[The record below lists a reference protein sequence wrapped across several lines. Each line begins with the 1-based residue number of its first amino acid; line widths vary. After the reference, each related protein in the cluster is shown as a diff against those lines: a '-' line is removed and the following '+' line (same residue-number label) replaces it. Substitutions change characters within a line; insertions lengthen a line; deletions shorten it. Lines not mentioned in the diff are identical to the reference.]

1 VKKHFFV
8 TGIGTNVGKTIVSA
22 ILSESLKATYWK
34 PVQAGDIDN
43 SDSIKVKSLTSKDVI
58 VLVEK
63 YRLNTPASPHLAA
76 EIDGITIQ
84 LSDFSLPSVDGNLI
98 VEGAGG
104 LMVPMNN
111 EGDLYIDLIQKFNLP
126 VILVSM
132 HYLGSINHTL
142 LSIEALKSRNIQ
154 IEGIVFVGDENLAT
168 EKIILQKT
176 NIRMIARIPLTEIIS
191 SDFIKDQASKINI
204 NSRYSD

>member
-1 VKKHFFV
+1 MKKHFFV
-8 TGIGTNVGKTIVSA
+8 TGIGTNVGKTVVSA
-22 ILSESLKATYWK
+22 ILSEALKASYWK

-43 SDSIKVKSLTSKDVI
+43 SDSIKVNRLTSKDVN
-58 VLVEK
+58 VLDEK

-84 LSDFSLPSVDGNLI
+84 LSDFSLPTVDGNLI

-104 LMVPMNN
+104 LMVPMNSQ
-111 EGDLYIDLIQKFNLP
+111 GDLYIDLIQKFNLP

-154 IEGIVFVGDENLAT
+154 IEGIVFVGNENLAT

-191 SDFIKDQASKINI
+191 SDFIKVQASKISI

>member
-1 VKKHFFV
+1 MKKHFFV
-8 TGIGTNVGKTIVSA
+8 TGIGTNVGKTVVSA
-22 ILSESLKATYWK
+22 ILSEALKATYWK
-34 PVQAGDIDN
+34 PVQAGDLDH
-43 SDSIKVKSLTSKDVI
+43 SDSIKVNRLTSKDVI
-58 VLVEK
+58 VLEEK

-76 EIDGITIQ
+76 EIDGINIQ
-84 LSDFSLPSVDGNLI
+84 LSDFSLPTVDGNLI

-104 LMVPMNN
+104 LMVPINN

-154 IEGIVFVGDENLAT
+154 IEGIVFVGDENQAT

-176 NIRMIARIPLTEIIS
+176 NVRMIARIPLTETIS
-191 SDFIKDQASKINI
+191 SDFIKDQASKINF
-204 NSRYSD
+204 

>member
-1 VKKHFFV
+1 MKKHFFV

-43 SDSIKVKSLTSKDVI
+43 SDSIKVNRLTSKDVI
-58 VLVEK
+58 VLDEK

-84 LSDFSLPSVDGNLI
+84 LSDFSLPTVDGNLI

-104 LMVPMNN
+104 LMVPMNSQ
-111 EGDLYIDLIQKFNLP
+111 GDLYIDLIQKFNLP

-154 IEGIVFVGDENLAT
+154 IEGIVYVGDENLAT

>member
-1 VKKHFFV
+1 MKKHFFV

-34 PVQAGDIDN
+34 PVQAGDLDN
-43 SDSIKVKSLTSKDVI
+43 SDSIKVNRLTSNDVT
-58 VLVEK
+58 VLEEK

-76 EIDGITIQ
+76 EIDGINIQ
-84 LSDFSLPSVDGNLI
+84 LSDFSLPTVDGNLI

-111 EGDLYIDLIQKFNLP
+111 EGDLYIDLIQQFKLP

-154 IEGIVFVGDENLAT
+154 IEGIIFVGDENQAT
-168 EKIILQKT
+168 EKIILEKS
-176 NIRMIARIPLTEIIS
+176 NVRMIARIPLTETIS

>member
-8 TGIGTNVGKTIVSA
+8 TGIGTNVGKTVVSA

-34 PVQAGDIDN
+34 PVQAGDLDN
-43 SDSIKVKSLTSKDVI
+43 SDSIKVNRLTSDDVN
-58 VLVEK
+58 VLDEK

-76 EIDGITIQ
+76 EIDGINIQ
-84 LSDFSLPSVDGNLI
+84 LSDFSLPTVDGNLI

-111 EGDLYIDLIQKFNLP
+111 QGDLYIDLIQKFNLP

-154 IEGIVFVGDENLAT
+154 IEGIVFVGDENQAT

-176 NIRMIARIPLTEIIS
+176 NVRMIARIPLTETVT
-191 SDFIKDQASKINI
+191 SDFIKDQSSKIKL
-204 NSRYSD
+204 

>member
-8 TGIGTNVGKTIVSA
+8 TGIGTNVGKTVVSA

-34 PVQAGDIDN
+34 PVQAGDLDN
-43 SDSIKVKSLTSKDVI
+43 SDSIKVNRLTSNDVI
-58 VLVEK
+58 VLDEK
-63 YRLNTPASPHLAA
+63 YRLNTPASPHLAS

-84 LSDFSLPSVDGNLI
+84 LSDFSLPTVDGNLI

>member
-1 VKKHFFV
+1 MKKHFFV
-8 TGIGTNVGKTIVSA
+8 TGIGTNVGKTVVSA
-22 ILSESLKATYWK
+22 ILSEALKASYWK

-43 SDSIKVKSLTSKDVI
+43 SDSIKVNRLTSKDVV
-58 VLVEK
+58 VLEEK

-84 LSDFSLPSVDGNLI
+84 LSDFSLPTVDRNLI

-111 EGDLYIDLIQKFNLP
+111 GGDMYIDLIQQFNLP

-154 IEGIVFVGDENLAT
+154 IEGIVFVGDENQAT

-176 NIRMIARIPLTEIIS
+176 NVRMIARIPLTETIS
-191 SDFIKDQASKINI
+191 SDFIKDQASKINF
-204 NSRYSD
+204 

>member
-1 VKKHFFV
+1 MKKHFFV
-8 TGIGTNVGKTIVSA
+8 TGIGTNVGKTVVSA

-34 PVQAGDIDN
+34 PFQAGDIDN
-43 SDSIKVKSLTSKDVI
+43 SDSIKVNRLTSKDVI
-58 VLVEK
+58 VLDEK

-84 LSDFSLPSVDGNLI
+84 LSDFSLPTVDGNLI

-104 LMVPMNN
+104 LMVPMNSQ
-111 EGDLYIDLIQKFNLP
+111 GDLYIDLIQKFNLP

-154 IEGIVFVGDENLAT
+154 IEGIVFVGDENQAT

-176 NIRMIARIPLTEIIS
+176 NVRMIARIPLTETIS
-191 SDFIKDQASKINI
+191 SDFIKDQASKINF
-204 NSRYSD
+204 

>member
-1 VKKHFFV
+1 MKKHFFV
-8 TGIGTNVGKTIVSA
+8 TGIGTNVGKTVVSA

-34 PVQAGDIDN
+34 PVQAGDLDN
-43 SDSIKVKSLTSKDVI
+43 SDSIKVNRLTSDDVN
-58 VLVEK
+58 VLDEK

-76 EIDGITIQ
+76 EIDGINIQ
-84 LSDFSLPSVDGNLI
+84 LSDFSLPTVDGNLI

-111 EGDLYIDLIQKFNLP
+111 QGDLYIDLIQKFNLP

-154 IEGIVFVGDENLAT
+154 IEGIVFVGDENQAT

-176 NIRMIARIPLTEIIS
+176 NVRMIARIPLTETVT
-191 SDFIKDQASKINI
+191 SDFIKDQSSKIKL
-204 NSRYSD
+204 

>member
-1 VKKHFFV
+1 MKKHFFV

-43 SDSIKVKSLTSKDVI
+43 SDSIKVNRLTSKDVI
-58 VLVEK
+58 VLDEK

-111 EGDLYIDLIQKFNLP
+111 QGDLYIDLIQKFNLP

-154 IEGIVFVGDENLAT
+154 IEGIVYVGDENLAT

-191 SDFIKDQASKINI
+191 SDFIKDQASKINF
-204 NSRYSD
+204 

>member
-1 VKKHFFV
+1 MKKHFFV
-8 TGIGTNVGKTIVSA
+8 TGIGTNVGKTVVSA
-22 ILSESLKATYWK
+22 ILSEALKASYWK

-43 SDSIKVKSLTSKDVI
+43 SDSIKVNRLTSKDVV
-58 VLVEK
+58 VLEEK

-84 LSDFSLPSVDGNLI
+84 LSDFSLPTVDRNLI

-111 EGDLYIDLIQKFNLP
+111 GGDMYIDLIQQFNLP

-142 LSIEALKSRNIQ
+142 LSIEALKARNIQ

-176 NIRMIARIPLTEIIS
+176 NIRMIARIPLTEAIS
-191 SDFIKDQASKINI
+191 SDFIKDQASKINF
-204 NSRYSD
+204 

>member
-1 VKKHFFV
+1 MKKHFFV

-34 PVQAGDIDN
+34 PVQAGDLDN
-43 SDSIKVKSLTSKDVI
+43 SDSIKVNRLTSNDVT
-58 VLVEK
+58 VLEEK

-76 EIDGITIQ
+76 EIDGINIQ
-84 LSDFSLPSVDGNLI
+84 LSDFSLPTVDGNLI

-111 EGDLYIDLIQKFNLP
+111 EGDLYIDLIQQFKLP

-154 IEGIVFVGDENLAT
+154 IEGIIFVGDENQAT
-168 EKIILQKT
+168 EKIILEKS
-176 NIRMIARIPLTEIIS
+176 NVRMIARIPLTETIS

-204 NSRYSD
+204 NSKYSD